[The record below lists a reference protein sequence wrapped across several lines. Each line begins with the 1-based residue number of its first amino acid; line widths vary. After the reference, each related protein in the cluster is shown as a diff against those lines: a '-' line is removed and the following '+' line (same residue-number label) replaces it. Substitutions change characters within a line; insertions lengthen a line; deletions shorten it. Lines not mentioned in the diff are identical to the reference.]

1 MAWRSLFPTIMPDA
15 EPLPSRRGRGILI
28 ALLMLL
34 ILLPLYL
41 WPLRGPGVL
50 PGASALP
57 GSVPD
62 PRSAAAIAR
71 IPRAVWDALM
81 EHSGAPA
88 PPSALPPRT
97 PGNLTMIIEVPGNGL
112 GPDSP
117 ASLASG
123 LIARRGGPLD
133 PSDNQ
138 PGDGA
143 AASAPGEFLAS
154 SEGTGTGSSSSG
166 FHLGSLGPW
175 SGGGSSGGPRVS
187 TPGPTFSPG
196 EPGALEPTPEPAT
209 LALVGSNLV
218 LLGGAAYRRR
228 RRRLRSGSMG

>member
-1 MAWRSLFPTIMPDA
+1 MPDA
-15 EPLPSRRGRGILI
+15 EPLPSRRGRRILI
-28 ALLMLL
+28 ALLMLLL

-41 WPLRGPGVL
+41 WPLRGPGGL

-88 PPSALPPRT
+88 PPSRLPPKA
-97 PGNLTMIIEVPGNGL
+97 PGNLTMIIEVEEIPGNGL
-112 GPDSP
+112 GPGP
-117 ASLASG
+117 ASLARG
-123 LIARRGGPLD
+123 LIDQLGGPLD
-133 PSDNQ
+133 PSDGK

-143 AASAPGEFLAS
+143 AASAPVEFLAS

-166 FHLGSLGPW
+166 FHFGSLGPW
-175 SGGGSSGGPRVS
+175 GGGGSSGGPRVS

-218 LLGGAAYRRR
+218 LLGGATYRRR